1 MITQPEAGFYNPM
14 KHRFLLYRLSHTVIA
29 VDLTEIDLPTEIYP
43 PGGKKQMVPTL
54 RFQSWRDVENYLL
67 SLGAD
72 AEVLGRSSAQFN
84 NTGFGALTIV

>member
-54 RFQSWRDVENYLL
+54 RFQSWK
-67 SLGAD
+67 
-72 AEVLGRSSAQFN
+72 
-84 NTGFGALTIV
+84 T